1 MYNVT
6 MEPYLSTSFKNV
18 CGLYKIS
25 IGPKFYYGSS
35 KNLYNR
41 AYQHIPE
48 KTMHDW
54 LRLPNRPRKS
64 YKKYNFSYVGVI

>member
-6 MEPYLSTSFKNV
+6 MEPYLSTL
-18 CGLYKIS
+18 G
-25 IGPKFYYGSS
+25 
-35 KNLYNR
+35 
-41 AYQHIPE
+41 IPE